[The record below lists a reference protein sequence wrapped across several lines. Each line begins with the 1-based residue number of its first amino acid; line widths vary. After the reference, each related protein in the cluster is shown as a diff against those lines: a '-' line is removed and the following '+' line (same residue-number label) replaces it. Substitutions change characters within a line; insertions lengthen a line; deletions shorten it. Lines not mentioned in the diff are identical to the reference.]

1 VKIRK
6 RPWHSVVQTA
16 HRRSSISSCTYSGA
30 HNHDILSLDLMS
42 ITVMLHDP
50 VNVSHQITPGLI
62 ERLVNV
68 KLGFFDDKS
77 SLFPARLQRKVE
89 VSSNRFP
96 VISQIR
102 MFDLLCRLSARFDEF
117 GPSNE
122 PIQVLLQTTSHID
135 GH

>member
-1 VKIRK
+1 MN
-6 RPWHSVVQTA
+6 TNG
-16 HRRSSISSCTYSGA
+16 T
-30 HNHDILSLDLMS
+30 HNHDVLSLDLMS

-62 ERLVNV
+62 ERPVNV

>member
-1 VKIRK
+1 MN
-6 RPWHSVVQTA
+6 TNG
-16 HRRSSISSCTYSGA
+16 T
-30 HNHDILSLDLMS
+30 HNHDVLSLDLMS

-62 ERLVNV
+62 ERPVNV

-96 VISQIR
+96 VIS
-102 MFDLLCRLSARFDEF
+102 
-117 GPSNE
+117 
-122 PIQVLLQTTSHID
+122 
-135 GH
+135 

>member
-1 VKIRK
+1 MHIFG
-6 RPWHSVVQTA
+6 T
-16 HRRSSISSCTYSGA
+16 
-30 HNHDILSLDLMS
+30 HNHDVLSLDLMS

-50 VNVSHQITPGLI
+50 VNIRHEIAPGLI

-96 VISQIR
+96 VI
-102 MFDLLCRLSARFDEF
+102 
-117 GPSNE
+117 N
-122 PIQVLLQTTSHID
+122 
-135 GH
+135 

>member
-1 VKIRK
+1 MHIFG
-6 RPWHSVVQTA
+6 T
-16 HRRSSISSCTYSGA
+16 

-89 VSSNRFP
+89 VSSNWFP
-96 VISQIR
+96 AIS
-102 MFDLLCRLSARFDEF
+102 
-117 GPSNE
+117 
-122 PIQVLLQTTSHID
+122 
-135 GH
+135 